1 MIEAAQCLNP
11 ENTRIIVDSSSNVP
25 AAQQAQYRML
35 EVPTLVNFGVESFRN
50 NVDLSAAEF
59 YARFAAHPDDVP
71 TTSQPPPAFF
81 ADAYRRAFDEGADHV
96 IVVTI
101 TRKLSGTYNSA
112 VSAAQ
117 AFGPERF
124 LLWDGNTISMG
135 SGWQALV
142 AARLLEGGV
151 SGADLVATLTRV
163 RDAMV
168 GYAALDTLKYA
179 ALSGRVGNVQAGLGN
194 LLHIKPILEL
204 RDGRVDAVSRARG
217 RKRSLREIVERFNH
231 DLTGQPVNVAVQ
243 HANAADDAAALA
255 DELRQRL
262 DVRELTSGDIGPA
275 IAALGGPGA
284 IGIIGFPAAL
294 AQPPA

>member
-1 MIEAAQCLNP
+1 
-11 ENTRIIVDSSSNVP
+11 
-25 AAQQAQYRML
+25 
-35 EVPTLVNFGVESFRN
+35 
-50 NVDLSAAEF
+50 
-59 YARFAAHPDDVP
+59 
-71 TTSQPPPAFF
+71 
-81 ADAYRRAFDEGADHV
+81 
-96 IVVTI
+96 
-101 TRKLSGTYNSA
+101 KLSGTYNSA

-117 AFGPERF
+117 EFGPERF

-142 AARLLEGGV
+142 AARLLDGGV

-194 LLHIKPILEL
+194 LLHIKPILEI
-204 RDGRVDAVSRARG
+204 RDGRVDAISRARG
-217 RKRSLREIVERFNH
+217 RKRSLREIVERFSH
-231 DLTGQPVNVAVQ
+231 DLAGQPVNVAVQ

-262 DVRELTSGDIGPA
+262 DVRDLTSGDIG
-275 IAALGGPGA
+275 
-284 IGIIGFPAAL
+284 
-294 AQPPA
+294 